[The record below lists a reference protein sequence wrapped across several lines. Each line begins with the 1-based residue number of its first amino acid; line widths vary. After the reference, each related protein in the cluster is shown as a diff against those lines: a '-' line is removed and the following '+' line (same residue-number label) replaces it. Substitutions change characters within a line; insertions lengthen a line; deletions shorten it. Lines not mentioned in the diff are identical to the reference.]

1 MLFTEKTGSVRRT
14 FGASMA
20 ERFLESGDVVK
31 SRGLW
36 ITAYNKNAYLSVN
49 ITMKIHMLL

>member
-20 ERFLESGDVVK
+20 ERFLESGEVVK